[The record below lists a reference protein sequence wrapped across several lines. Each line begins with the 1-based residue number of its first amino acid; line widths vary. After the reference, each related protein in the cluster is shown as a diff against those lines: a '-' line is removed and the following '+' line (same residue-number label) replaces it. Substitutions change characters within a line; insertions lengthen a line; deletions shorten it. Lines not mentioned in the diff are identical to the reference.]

1 MAAATAVLLL
11 VGCAGEPEPEAAS
24 SAQAAS
30 SPASASTGPSET
42 SPSTSS
48 SSRRTTT
55 TTVTATPGADS
66 PTVSE
71 PSSSTSSA
79 STSLSAPDDPA
90 PDDPAAAESAS
101 TGSGDVPTLGL
112 PDMGGDIY
120 GTDGFGVAR
129 PSTVYYGGTS
139 SGMVQEITWSTWGG
153 ETASGTGTGFY
164 TAPGDIGA
172 ESTAETAE
180 ILAYDLTT
188 CDGQTAYR
196 HVVWWFPDQG
206 QTYESVMAQRGGDDG
221 YDLCD
226 A

>member
-1 MAAATAVLLL
+1 MRAAAKQAWSEALAAVD
-11 VGCAGEPEPEAAS
+11 VDG
-24 SAQAAS
+24 
-30 SPASASTGPSET
+30 
-42 SPSTSS
+42 
-48 SSRRTTT
+48 
-55 TTVTATPGADS
+55 TPDQ
-66 PTVSE
+66 
-71 PSSSTSSA
+71 
-79 STSLSAPDDPA
+79 
-90 PDDPAAAESAS
+90 
-101 TGSGDVPTLGL
+101 
-112 PDMGGDIY
+112 
-120 GTDGFGVAR
+120 R
-129 PSTVYYGGTS
+129 
-139 SGMVQEITWSTWGG
+139 
-153 ETASGTGTGFY
+153 TGFY